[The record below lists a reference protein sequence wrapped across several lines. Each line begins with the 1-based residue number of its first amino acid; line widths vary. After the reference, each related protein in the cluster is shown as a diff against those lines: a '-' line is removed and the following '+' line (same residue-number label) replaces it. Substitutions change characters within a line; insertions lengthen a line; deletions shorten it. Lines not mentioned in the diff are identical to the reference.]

1 VASAIAMLL
10 LAILALPI
18 IYARYQDGR
27 KTALDRAED
36 AGRGGAA

>member
-1 VASAIAMLL
+1 MLL

-27 KTALDRAED
+27 ETALDRA
-36 AGRGGAA
+36 GGKEGTA